1 MHPRHPPPLRGA
13 VPGATPR
20 GVQKPKQSD
29 RPVTR
34 GTHEEVP
41 LLPVSPLPDT
51 QHKPRSLTRGQKGTG
66 KERGPQ
72 GCPLQPARCAHLKVD
87 RHANCVPSSD
97 HQWVLHTGIQEEPG
111 TDWNTH
117 GAACHC
123 PVHVVT
129 RVQPALGHHQ
139 AAGRGCWDLQE
150 LERGL
155 EGVWGS
161 LGRWGR
167 GDECR
172 DDGAEEAQP
181 TGRT

>member
-1 MHPRHPPPLRGA
+1 MCTPTPHPPPLRGA
-13 VPGATPR
+13 VPGATTR

-51 QHKPRSLTRGQKGTG
+51 QQKPRLLTRGQKGTG
-66 KERGPQ
+66 KGRGPQ

-97 HQWVLHTGIQEEPG
+97 HQWVLHTGVQEEPG

-123 PVHVVT
+123 PVHVGPSPGSPPGSGEGMLGSAGAGEGAGGDLGEP
-129 RVQPALGHHQ
+129 RALGQ
-139 AAGRGCWDLQE
+139 GR
-150 LERGL
+150 
-155 EGVWGS
+155 
-161 LGRWGR
+161 
-167 GDECR
+167 
-172 DDGAEEAQP
+172 
-181 TGRT
+181 